1 MHGGLSSVLKKL
13 HAFSALARYSA
24 PENWTT
30 SEPRLF
36 CSRVHVRRAFRVA
49 KLVRL
54 VWPRA
59 LPASPA
65 ARRRTVRRR
74 MAAKWWYS
82 YRSGQDRL
90 LQARAEGV
98 IHKHL
103 QCVSL
108 LVKKSL
114 IRWQV
119 SQGDN
124 SGHVLEKG

>member
-1 MHGGLSSVLKKL
+1 MHGGIFSVLKRL

-30 SEPRLF
+30 SEPRLL
-36 CSRVHVRRAFRVA
+36 CSRVHVRRAFWVVE
-49 KLVRL
+49 LVEL

-59 LPASPA
+59 APASPA
-65 ARRRTVRRR
+65 ARRKTVRRR

-90 LQARAEGV
+90 LQARAEDA

-108 LVKKSL
+108 LVKK
-114 IRWQV
+114 V
-119 SQGDN
+119 
-124 SGHVLEKG
+124 